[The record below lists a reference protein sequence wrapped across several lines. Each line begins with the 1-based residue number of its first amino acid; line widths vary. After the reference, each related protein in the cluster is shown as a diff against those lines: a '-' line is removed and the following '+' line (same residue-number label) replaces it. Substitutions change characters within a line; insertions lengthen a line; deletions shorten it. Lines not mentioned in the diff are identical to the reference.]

1 MTELGR
7 SLFEEGFEQGINEG
21 KLEKTM
27 EVAKIAIK
35 KGMNDELI
43 SKLTELSI
51 EQIEV
56 IRKTIKSN

>member
-7 SLFEEGFEQGINEG
+7 SLFEEGKLEG
-21 KLEKTM
+21 KQENAM
-27 EVAKIAIK
+27 EVAKRAIRN
-35 KGMNDELI
+35 GISNELI

-51 EQIEV
+51 DQIEV